1 MTGERRE
8 GISDG
13 EKRRLAEAV
22 KAACIQAALSGY
34 EDAGMSGLCHEGALE
49 NALDAIR
56 MLDVQTVIDSLL
68 ER

>member
-1 MTGERRE
+1 MTEERGEK
-8 GISDG
+8 ISDG

-34 EDAGMSGLCHEGALE
+34 EDAGVSGLCHEGALE
-49 NALDAIR
+49 YALDAIR

-68 ER
+68 EH